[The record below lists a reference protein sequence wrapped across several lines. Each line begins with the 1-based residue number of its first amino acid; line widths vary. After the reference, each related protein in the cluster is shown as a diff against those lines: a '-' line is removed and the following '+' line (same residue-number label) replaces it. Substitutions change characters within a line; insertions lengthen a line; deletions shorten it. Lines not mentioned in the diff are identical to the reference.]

1 MNCPLPK
8 VVKHFCQTGCIYR
21 EKAFRHLACPV
32 ALKNKAFCV
41 APAPP
46 PPNPIFIL
54 MKTNN
59 RIKTN
64 TQNNDEVHTLQK
76 INTY

>member
-8 VVKHFCQTGCIYR
+8 VVKHFCQAGCIYR
-21 EKAFRHLACPV
+21 EKAFLHLACPI
-32 ALKNKAFCV
+32 ALKNKEFCV
-41 APAPP
+41 APLPP
-46 PPNPIFIL
+46 PDPTYIL

-59 RIKTN
+59 RIKIN
-64 TQNNDEVHTLQK
+64 YQPNHEMHTLQK

>member
-8 VVKHFCQTGCIYR
+8 AVKHFCQTGCIYR
-21 EKAFRHLACPV
+21 EKAFLHLACPV

-41 APAPP
+41 APLPP
-46 PPNPIFIL
+46 PSNPMYIL

-59 RIKTN
+59 RIKTKPQSKN
-64 TQNNDEVHTLQK
+64 EVYTLQK
-76 INTY
+76 IKSY